1 MSTPANRRQA
11 FRVSNPLV
19 LDYEVLSEEEMLA
32 RMRDVKRGGF
42 AHGGVGSLL
51 SQMENRVRDR
61 LTRLRHRVPE
71 AAAAIEAVNDKLN
84 VLINL
89 LPTIQHPGERFE
101 ERPLRDGDLS
111 ATGIAFLNDEP
122 LAIGT
127 CMHIRVMLAPNY
139 YYIEAFARVVRC
151 ELHAGGGFHYR
162 IGVQF
167 ELISEEQR
175 ELLLRY
181 TMSREAELLR
191 ARRRG

>member
-1 MSTPANRRQA
+1 MSMSGNRRLA

-32 RMRDVKRGGF
+32 RMRDTKRGGF
-42 AHGGVGSLL
+42 AHGGVTSMLA
-51 SQMENRVRDR
+51 QMDNRIRDR
-61 LTRLRHRVPE
+61 LMRLRHRVPE
-71 AAAAIEAVNDKLN
+71 AAAAVEAVNDKLN

-89 LPTIQHPGERFE
+89 LPMIQHPGERLE
-101 ERPLRDGDLS
+101 DRPVRDGDLS
-111 ATGIAFLNDEP
+111 ASGIAFINEGA
-122 LAIGT
+122 LAIDT

-151 ELHAGGGFHYR
+151 EPHDSGGAQHR

-167 ELISEEQR
+167 ELISDEQR
-175 ELLLRY
+175 ELLVRY

>member
-1 MSTPANRRQA
+1 MSMPANRRQA

-19 LDYEVLSEEEMLA
+19 LDYEVLSEQEMLA
-32 RMRDVKRGGF
+32 RMRDAKDGGF

-51 SQMENRVRDR
+51 AQMDTRIRDR
-61 LTRLRHRVPE
+61 LMRLRHRVPE
-71 AAAAIEAVNDKLN
+71 AAAAVEALNDKLN

-89 LPTIQHPGERFE
+89 LPVIQQPGERVE
-101 ERPLRDGDLS
+101 DRPVRDGDLS
-111 ATGIAFLNDEP
+111 ATGIAFLNGEA

-139 YYIEAFARVVRC
+139 YYLEAFARVARC
-151 ELHAGGGFHYR
+151 ERHEESGFHHR